1 MKILQAT
8 LPSSG
13 KDMNLPLKR
22 KGTLSNTRSCKS
34 PQCLEWPIPKK
45 GVEEEEEE
53 EEMIKVF
60 SHYKLEKTPIQ
71 ASLISSS
78 PLAIEERNQ
87 NSKFKNQRKA
97 PFCSFILN
105 HFPYFPWPSILLVSA
120 TQTQTPD
127 HTNTPLTQD
136 LMKPP

>member
-1 MKILQAT
+1 
-8 LPSSG
+8 
-13 KDMNLPLKR
+13 MNLPLKR

-45 GVEEEEEE
+45 GVEEEEE

-105 HFPYFPWPSILLVSA
+105 HFPYFPWPSILLVSSWKSSSPSPH
-120 TQTQTPD
+120 TSLDTYQTTM
-127 HTNTPLTQD
+127 PLD
-136 LMKPP
+136 SPKVSFSE

>member
-22 KGTLSNTRSCKS
+22 KGTLSDIRSCKS
-34 PQCLEWPIPKK
+34 PQCLERPIPKK
-45 GVEEEEEE
+45 GAEEEE

-120 TQTQTPD
+120 THKPKHQITQIP
-127 HTNTPLTQD
+127 H
-136 LMKPP
+136 